1 MVRGWLL
8 AASAVALV
16 LAAVFAAYPLI
27 DIEIARLFFDRE
39 AAAFPIAASEDWGDI
54 RRSLNWLPY
63 IFVLPALFVLLR
75 KVVFPGSPMPIAPS
89 VALFLIGSF
98 IAGPGIATNV
108 VLKDNWGRPRPY
120 QIQQFAGSAD
130 FQPWWQP
137 GGACPRNCS
146 FVSGEAS
153 QAYWLV
159 APAMLSPPPVRAA
172 AMGAAIVFGTSVGAL
187 RVAFGHHFTSDIIL
201 AAVITI
207 AIVIGFYWLLLNPI
221 RRNDA
226 RLEKAIERGAI
237 ALHKGTSR
245 VVAGAGAALA
255 YGGGA
260 LGRAGRRCKNHTATL
275 PPAPDYRPAR
285 TAGVSGLAASCRRC
299 LPTPRRGHTR
309 RRAGAARPDRSRQV
323 RGPR

>member
-8 AASAVALV
+8 AAGAVALV
-16 LAAVFAAYPLI
+16 LATVFAVYPLI

-39 AAAFPIAASEDWGDI
+39 AATFPIASSEDWDGI
-54 RRSLNWLPY
+54 RHSLNWIPY

-89 VALFLIGSF
+89 VVLFLIGSF

-108 VLKDNWGRPRPY
+108 VLKDNWGRPRPN

-130 FQPWWQP
+130 FQPWWRP

-159 APAMLSPPPVRAA
+159 APAMLSPPPVRPV
-172 AMGAAIVFGTSVGAL
+172 AMGAAVVFGTSVGAL
-187 RVAFGHHFTSDIIL
+187 RVAFGRHFTSDIIF

-226 RLEKAIERGAI
+226 RLEQAIERGAI
-237 ALHKGTSR
+237 ALHRRTSR
-245 VVAGAGAALA
+245 VLAGAGAALA
-255 YGGGA
+255 HGGRA
-260 LGRAGRRCKNHTATL
+260 LGRAGRRWQRHIATL
-275 PPAPDYRPAR
+275 KPAPDYQPW
-285 TAGVSGLAASCRRC
+285 TEKPEPLA
-299 LPTPRRGHTR
+299 
-309 RRAGAARPDRSRQV
+309 
-323 RGPR
+323 